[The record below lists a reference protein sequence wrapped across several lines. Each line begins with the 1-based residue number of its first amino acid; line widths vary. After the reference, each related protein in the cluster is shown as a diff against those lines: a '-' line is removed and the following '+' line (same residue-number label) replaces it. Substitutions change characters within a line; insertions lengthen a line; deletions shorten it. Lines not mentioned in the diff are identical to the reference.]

1 MSLNGEGGGVC
12 VCGEELCHLK
22 CRMFQKVMP
31 SVAVSSFRFC
41 VE

>member
-1 MSLNGEGGGVC
+1 MGGG
-12 VCGEELCHLK
+12 GELCHLK

-31 SVAVSSFRFC
+31 SVAVSSFRFW